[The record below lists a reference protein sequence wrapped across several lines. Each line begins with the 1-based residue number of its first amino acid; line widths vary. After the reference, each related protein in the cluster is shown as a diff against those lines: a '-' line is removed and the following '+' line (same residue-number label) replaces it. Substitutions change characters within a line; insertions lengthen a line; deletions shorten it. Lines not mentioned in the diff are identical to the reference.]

1 MLRRNKAAK
10 EQWAG
15 LHQALDRWLE
25 ERQEL
30 LVRYCQIASL
40 PPYDKHWEQLPPAK
54 EIRAFCEVLIDYVSA
69 GHFELYDHI
78 LVEAN
83 AHNHSTEAFGQ
94 KIYPQI
100 HTTTEVA
107 LDFHDTYAEVCDT
120 DSLPSFTPD
129 ISKLGEALQTRLEL
143 EDQLIALLA
152 DQDVT
157 ERTAAGNE
165 AIS

>member
-40 PPYDKHWEQLPPAK
+40 PPYDKHWEQLPPAQ
-54 EIRAFCEVLIDYVSA
+54 EIRAFCEILIDYISA

-78 LVEAN
+78 LEEAN
-83 AHNHSTEAFGQ
+83 AHNQSTAEFSD

-100 HTTTEVA
+100 HTTTETA

-120 DSLPSFTPD
+120 DTLPNFTRD
-129 ISKLGEALQTRLEL
+129 ISSLGEALQTRLEL
-143 EDQLIALLA
+143 EDQLIQMLA
-152 DQDVT
+152 EKDVV
-157 ERTAAGNE
+157 EN
-165 AIS
+165 

>member
-40 PPYDKHWEQLPPAK
+40 PPYDKHWEQLPPAQD
-54 EIRAFCEVLIDYVSA
+54 IRAFCEILIDYISA

-78 LVEAN
+78 LEEAN
-83 AHNHSTEAFGQ
+83 AHNQSTAEFGD

-100 HTTTEVA
+100 HTTTETA

-120 DSLPSFTPD
+120 DTLPNFTRD
-129 ISKLGEALQTRLEL
+129 ISSLGEALQTRLEL
-143 EDQLIALLA
+143 EDQLIQMLA
-152 DQDVT
+152 EKDVV
-157 ERTAAGNE
+157 EN
-165 AIS
+165 

>member
-40 PPYDKHWEQLPPAK
+40 PPYDKHWEKLPPAQ
-54 EIRAFCEVLIDYVSA
+54 EIRAFCEILIDYISA

-78 LVEAN
+78 LEEAN
-83 AHNHSTEAFGQ
+83 AHNQSTAEFGD

-100 HTTTEVA
+100 HTTTETA

-120 DSLPSFTPD
+120 DTLPNFTRD
-129 ISKLGEALQTRLEL
+129 ISSLGEALQTRLEL
-143 EDQLIALLA
+143 EDQLIQMLA
-152 DQDVT
+152 EKDVV
-157 ERTAAGNE
+157 EN
-165 AIS
+165 